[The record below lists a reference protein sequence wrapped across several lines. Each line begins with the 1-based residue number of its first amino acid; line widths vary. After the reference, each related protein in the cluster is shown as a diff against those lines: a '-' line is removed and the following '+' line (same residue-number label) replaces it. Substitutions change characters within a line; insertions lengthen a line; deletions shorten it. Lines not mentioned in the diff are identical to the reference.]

1 MIDWGDGT
9 YEHIA
14 TVLAEAAEAGVE
26 ALGVTPGERV
36 LDLGCGSGN
45 AAIAVARR
53 GAQVVAID
61 PAERLVGVTAS
72 RAAAEGLAV
81 EATVG
86 EAGAIPAPDH
96 DFDALISIFA
106 VIFAPDAE
114 QSANE
119 MVRVVR
125 PGGRIV
131 ITTWLPRGPIFEAGT
146 ILRGAMAELAP
157 QGPPGEGP
165 PGEPPPWG
173 DASRV
178 RALFESRGAS
188 VTLTTRSIAFEAA
201 SPEAW
206 FAEQEANHPVW
217 RAVRRSLAEHPAR
230 WDDLRARSV
239 AALRAGNQAPGAFR
253 GTSDYLIVSA
263 TVSDGVTAR
272 R

>member
-1 MIDWGDGT
+1 
-9 YEHIA
+9 
-14 TVLAEAAEAGVE
+14 
-26 ALGVTPGERV
+26 
-36 LDLGCGSGN
+36 
-45 AAIAVARR
+45 
-53 GAQVVAID
+53 
-61 PAERLVGVTAS
+61 
-72 RAAAEGLAV
+72 
-81 EATVG
+81 
-86 EAGAIPAPDH
+86 
-96 DFDALISIFA
+96 
-106 VIFAPDAE
+106 
-114 QSANE
+114 

-146 ILRGAMAELAP
+146 ILRGAMADLAP
-157 QGPPGEGP
+157 QGP

-188 VTLTTRSIAFEAA
+188 VTTTTRSIAFEAA

-217 RAVRRSLAEHPAR
+217 RSVRRSLAEHPAR

-253 GTSDYLIVSA
+253 GLSDYLVVSA
-263 TVSDGVTAR
+263 TVSEGVTAR